1 MIKHEYLN
9 WMAKNTPTQWCND
22 SALMPELEAALASG
36 AIGCTSNP
44 PLTYLALTTEPELY
58 RDGVAAIPA
67 SAKGDDRVVELLGV
81 VVRRV
86 AGRLH
91 DLYEKSGKQYG
102 YIRSQVQPKISGNGP
117 AMHKMGLTISTWGEN
132 VMVKIPGTASGMQVL
147 EDLAAAGIPTTPTV
161 CVTIAQILATAEAY
175 ERGCKRAVAA
185 GIAPAAS
192 TTALVMG
199 RLQDYLAV
207 LNEQRQAGLT
217 TIELEDAALA
227 VTKRCYAIMKQR
239 GYRQILMPAAF
250 RTPRQ
255 VAGMAGALAHM
266 TIHPKIQDEVIKA
279 DAAGTIQRR
288 IAIDDPIDMDLM
300 ARVAKALPEF
310 TQAFDPD
317 ALKPEGFDA
326 YGATVMTLD
335 GFDKTGW
342 QKLYTL

>member
-1 MIKHEYLN
+1 
-9 WMAKNTPTQWCND
+9 
-22 SALMPELEAALASG
+22 
-36 AIGCTSNP
+36 
-44 PLTYLALTTEPELY
+44 
-58 RDGVAAIPA
+58 
-67 SAKGDDRVVELLGV
+67 
-81 VVRRV
+81 
-86 AGRLH
+86 
-91 DLYEKSGKQYG
+91 
-102 YIRSQVQPKISGNGP
+102 
-117 AMHKMGLTISTWGEN
+117 
-132 VMVKIPGTASGMQVL
+132 MVKIPGTASGMKVL

-310 TQAFDPD
+310 TQAFDPEG
-317 ALKPEGFDA
+317 LKPEGFDA